1 MRLEKGAQLVLG
13 STPQYSRL
21 KYTLK
26 GLCNGEYRSYM
37 GKNIYILSDSQAV
50 IRTINNFQINSKQSG
65 SAIIP

>member
-37 GKNIYILSDSQAV
+37 GKNIYILSDSQVA
-50 IRTINNFQINSKQSG
+50 IKALDNFR
-65 SAIIP
+65 